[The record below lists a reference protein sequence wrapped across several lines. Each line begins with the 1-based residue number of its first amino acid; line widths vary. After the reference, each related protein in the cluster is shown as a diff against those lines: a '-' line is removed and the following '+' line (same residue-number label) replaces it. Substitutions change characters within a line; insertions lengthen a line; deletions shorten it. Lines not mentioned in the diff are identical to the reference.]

1 MFCFLRSFIYLRDKA
16 VVKEIP
22 RSLKKDLI
30 YVIIFMSWFFISA
43 NIFFHSG
50 LCNAKVI
57 RMSSTVRVCRWSIH
71 QHMFRSFPFLH
82 ICFFPFL
89 FTRWIVPSQAFY
101 LHRDQYH
108 NLAVIIKILSI
119 LTWIIGELLWSLFYL
134 VFKLNTRW

>member
-57 RMSSTVRVCRWSIH
+57 RMNSTVRVCRWSIH
-71 QHMFRSFPFLH
+71 QHMFRS
-82 ICFFPFL
+82 FPFL